1 MKDKTIEIK
10 MVVMRLQSTIRYLED
25 MPTEQVQLTPDK
37 YVKKISE
44 SAQNMLLI
52 SELVNK
58 MEYEWGKEMRY
69 EYQIIENGI
78 VVGRF
83 ELSHYR
89 DEAFE
94 RYFLN
99 SNRSGFKR
107 DISIGI

>member
-58 MEYEWGKEMRY
+58 MEYE
-69 EYQIIENGI
+69 
-78 VVGRF
+78 
-83 ELSHYR
+83 
-89 DEAFE
+89 
-94 RYFLN
+94 
-99 SNRSGFKR
+99 
-107 DISIGI
+107 

>member
-1 MKDKTIEIK
+1 
-10 MVVMRLQSTIRYLED
+10 
-25 MPTEQVQLTPDK
+25 
-37 YVKKISE
+37 
-44 SAQNMLLI
+44 
-52 SELVNK
+52 
-58 MEYEWGKEMRY
+58 MRY